1 MSPLIRSAF
10 FTLSALAFG
19 ACAMEVGNG
28 HVVPQQRTVSA
39 FSKVS
44 VGSGIRAT
52 IARGDRAVTLTADEN
67 LHAFLQVFVE
77 NDTLIVRKVPNF
89 TLNPTATIVADISN
103 PLLVG
108 LDVSGGAHV
117 NADAT
122 EAVEWRLNASGG
134 STAALSRLEATQVI
148 VNASGGSHVD
158 VFGLAQS
165 AIVDASGGSQVDTD
179 GVAAQDVTVN
189 ASGGSTLHVRA
200 SKSAQGNASGGSTV
214 TVTGNPLTR
223 SIDTSGGSRV
233 TYSGN
238 E

>member
-19 ACAMEVGNG
+19 SCAIQVGNG
-28 HVVPQQRTVSA
+28 QIVTQQRTVTA

-52 IARGDRAVTLTADEN
+52 IARGDRSVNLTADEN
-67 LHAFLQVFVE
+67 LHTFLQVYVE
-77 NDTLIVRKVPNF
+77 GDTLILRTLPNF
-89 TLNPTATIVADISN
+89 TLNPTGNIVADITN

-108 LDVSGGAHV
+108 LDVSGGARV

-134 STAALSRLEATQVI
+134 STAALSRLEATQAI
-148 VNASGGSHVD
+148 VAASGGSHVD

-165 AIVDASGGSQVDTD
+165 AIVEASGGSQIDTD
-179 GVAAQDVTVN
+179 GVAAEDVTVN

-200 SKSAQGNASGGSTV
+200 
-214 TVTGNPLTR
+214 
-223 SIDTSGGSRV
+223 
-233 TYSGN
+233 
-238 E
+238 